1 MSQEESEFYELEA
14 KRYKASL
21 SVNGHLAVVY
31 LEDKDDESFWTA
43 VLKHYKA
50 DSSFYF
56 RFGSREAGSGCQQCL
71 KYKKNLDKQFV
82 IAIDSDYRYLLKEA
96 DMDAAHFVLQTYTY
110 SFENHYCYAEN
121 LQKALCLACKDDN
134 VDNLFSISEFL
145 RQYGEIVYPLFLYL
159 LYDMRTKK
167 YLFSKDEFHQL
178 LGIQTKM
185 EQSVENN
192 GKTLLDSLRQ
202 TLNKKLSE
210 LKVLF
215 PDFSQEAE
223 ASLYKKAGLNK
234 DTAYL
239 YARGHNLYNVIVSL
253 GKEIV
258 NYHIREEK
266 KKYEKKH
273 HKAIYDRHSGFEPI
287 LRSQLLYTYPEI
299 GKIGKDINEIWQ

>member
-1 MSQEESEFYELEA
+1 MSQEESEFYKLEA

-31 LEDKDDESFWTA
+31 LEDKGDECFWAA

-56 RFGSREAGSGCQQCL
+56 RFGSRETGSGCQQCL
-71 KYKKNLDKQFV
+71 KYKKHLDKQFL

-96 DMDAAHFVLQTYTY
+96 DVDVAHFVLQTYTY
-110 SFENHYCYAEN
+110 SFENHYCYAKN
-121 LQKALCLACKDDN
+121 LQKALRLACNDDK
-134 VDNLFSISEFL
+134 VDDLFSVSEFL

-167 YLFSKDEFHQL
+167 HVFLKDEFHQL
-178 LGIQTKM
+178 LGTQTKVK
-185 EQSVENN
+185 QSVEDN
-192 GKTLLDSLRQ
+192 GKTLLDSLHQ

-210 LKVLF
+210 LKALF
-215 PDFSQEAE
+215 PDFTQEAE
-223 ASLYKKAGLNK
+223 ASLYKEAGLHK

-239 YARGHNLYNVIVSL
+239 YARGHNLYNIIVSL

-266 KKYEKKH
+266 KKCEKKH
-273 HKAIYDRHSGFEPI
+273 HKAIYERHSDFEPI
-287 LRSQLLYTYPEI
+287 LRSQLLYNYPEME
-299 GKIGKDINEIWQ
+299 KIGKDIKKIWQ